1 MNTRSSVAFRTER
14 TTRAPPPIE
23 ASGATHVG
31 RVRKQNQDSY
41 LIATLRRSIVVHD
54 ATLEARSGW
63 FTGEPAGT
71 LVVVADGMG
80 GEKGGD
86 VASRVAVQT
95 IADYLL
101 NAMPWTPRRTDVTAS
116 RAPSA
121 SLPGL
126 RAELSSAL
134 VTGDLTVRNT
144 GIRTGAPRM
153 GTTLTMAF
161 VIWPMV
167 YVAHVGDSRCYLC
180 RAGSLKRL
188 TTDHNLAQQMLDEGV
203 SVQLNASWQHL
214 LWNSLGGSAEAPAPQ
229 ITKLTLEPSDVLLLC
244 SDGLTKHVSDAE
256 IAGILPSNASAPRIC
271 STLIERANDQGG
283 SDNVTAV
290 VVRIPRG
297 A

>member
-1 MNTRSSVAFRTER
+1 VV
-14 TTRAPPPIE
+14 E
-23 ASGATHVG
+23 ASGATDVG
-31 RVRKQNQDSY
+31 RERAQNQDSY

-54 ATLEARSGW
+54 ATLEARQGW

-86 VASRVAVQT
+86 IASRVAVQT

-101 NAMPWTPRRTDVTAS
+101 NVMPWNSRWTDGSTARR
-116 RAPSA
+116 PSE

-126 RAELSSAL
+126 RDELSSAL
-134 VTGDLTVRNT
+134 VAGDLSVRNT
-144 GIRTGAPRM
+144 GIRAGAPHM

-180 RAGSLKRL
+180 RAGNLKRL
-188 TTDHNLAQQMLDEGV
+188 TTDHTLAQRMLDEGFPPV
-203 SVQLNASWQHL
+203 HLNASWHHL
-214 LWNSLGGSAEAPAPQ
+214 LCNALGGSEEVPTPQ
-229 ITKLTLEPSDVLLLC
+229 ITKLKLEASDVLLLC

-256 IAGILPSNASAPRIC
+256 IATILASHAPPATKC
-271 STLIERANDQGG
+271 SMLVERANDQGG

-290 VVRIPRG
+290 VVSIGPR
-297 A
+297 AR